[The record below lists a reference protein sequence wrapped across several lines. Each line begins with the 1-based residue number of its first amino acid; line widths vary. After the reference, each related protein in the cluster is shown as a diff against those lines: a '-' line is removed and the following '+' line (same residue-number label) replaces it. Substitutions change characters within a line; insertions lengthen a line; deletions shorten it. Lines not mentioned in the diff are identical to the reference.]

1 MSCNNA
7 TPTRSSFS
15 TSSSFPEK
23 CLFSF
28 RVINR
33 VNGASCCL
41 TCFCDSGLINQVQN
55 FEIFI
60 THHISN
66 GPYNP
71 WICVFCRGNSIQTRP
86 AALCT
91 VCMRALSYQQI
102 KLRHRRINLSTTNF
116 LYNNFTNKFE
126 FIGGTLTRDDQ

>member
-1 MSCNNA
+1 MSNINN
-7 TPTRSSFS
+7 TPSRSS
-15 TSSSFPEK
+15 SSSNNTEK
-23 CLFSF
+23 YLFSF

-33 VNGASCCL
+33 VNGASYCL
-41 TCFCDSGLINQVQN
+41 TCFCDSGLINRVQT

-71 WICVFCRGNSIQTRP
+71 WVCVLCRGNSIQTRP
-86 AALCT
+86 AAFCT
-91 VCMRALSYQQI
+91 VCMNALSLQQI
-102 KLRHRRINLSTTNF
+102 KLRHRGIDLSTTHF

-126 FIGGTLTRDDQ
+126 FIGATLARDDQ